1 VAMTP
6 RQFEARYEPAWLE
19 LERGLNA
26 LDAGRKRRKAGPFET
41 GANELP
47 TAARVAQLYR
57 QCCEHLALA
66 RERAYPVHL
75 VARLETLAARAHQRI
90 YRRHD
95 LGLAAFRHLVLYKAP
110 AAVRA
115 LRWHLLVAT
124 LVFVLPTVI
133 VGVATWLD
141 PHFVLTVVDARQVH
155 DFDGMYGQQAG
166 EHLGRTSG
174 DDWTMFGFYIM
185 NNVGIAFRCFAA
197 GLALG
202 VGSLFMVGYNGLL
215 AGAVAGF
222 LVTRG
227 DSERFFSFVVTH
239 SAFELTA
246 IVLSGAAGLK
256 LGHAML
262 APGRLTRTQALMRAA
277 RETSP
282 VVFCFTAMLFIA
294 AAIEAFWSSAGW
306 VAPGVKYAV
315 GGCCWALVL
324 AYLALQGKGHDA
336 AVLEARAR

>member
-1 VAMTP
+1 MTP

-141 PHFVLTVVDARQVH
+141 PHFVLTIVDAKQVH
-155 DFDGMYGQQAG
+155 EFDGMYGRQAG

-197 GLALG
+197 GLVLG

-282 VVFCFTAMLFIA
+282 VVFCFTMMLFVA

-315 GGCCWALVL
+315 GACCWTLVF
-324 AYLALQGKGHDA
+324 AYLGLQGKGHDA
-336 AVLEARAR
+336 ALVEARAR